1 MYVSFGRGRCIIRN
15 KNTCFSI
22 WRGFSTF
29 LKDLSHPWEGLRR
42 ELLNNWFAERCDFFQ
57 WRPTSSDQLQACIQ
71 KRSCRL
77 DLICNTCLSTS
88 SIFLLVELIFFLRY
102 LGETN
107 PTNLARKR
115 SRPLNI
121 ISDKSLLFGVAMSTC
136 LCFSIHMCISLL
148 AGTNVSSAFGA
159 FQGDKFLVVTMFK
172 FRNSNIRKKWS
183 VRAAG
188 VCLFPK
194 TVHVSHYLVSVK
206 FKSRIFDPKK
216 NVLSDL
222 LNRRNFVMKTS
233 M

>member
-1 MYVSFGRGRCIIRN
+1 MG
-15 KNTCFSI
+15 
-22 WRGFSTF
+22 
-29 LKDLSHPWEGLRR
+29 EGLRR

-71 KRSCRL
+71 KKIVSPGSYL
-77 DLICNTCLSTS
+77 QHLPLNLFN
-88 SIFLLVELIFFLRY
+88 FLLVELIFFLRY

-159 FQGDKFLVVTMFK
+159 SQGDKFLVVTMFK

>member
-1 MYVSFGRGRCIIRN
+1 MFFN
-15 KNTCFSI
+15 LA
-22 WRGFSTF
+22 GFSTF
-29 LKDLSHPWEGLRR
+29 LKDLSHPWVKVYAVNCSITGSQSDVI
-42 ELLNNWFAERCDFFQ
+42 F
-57 WRPTSSDQLQACIQ
+57 SSGGPRHLINCRHVSR

-172 FRNSNIRKKWS
+172 FRNSNIRKKMIS
-183 VRAAG
+183 ARG
-188 VCLFPK
+188 RGMF
-194 TVHVSHYLVSVK
+194 VS
-206 FKSRIFDPKK
+206 
-216 NVLSDL
+216 
-222 LNRRNFVMKTS
+222 
-233 M
+233 

>member
-1 MYVSFGRGRCIIRN
+1 MLIFYLPLGLFKSLFLLVELRTCVRFIWQGQVYHQEQKYVFFN
-15 KNTCFSI
+15 LA
-22 WRGFSTF
+22 GFSTF

-71 KRSCRL
+71 KKVVSPGSYL
-77 DLICNTCLSTS
+77 QHLPLNLFN
-88 SIFLLVELIFFLRY
+88 FLLVELIFFLRY

-172 FRNSNIRKKWS
+172 FRNSNIRKK
-183 VRAAG
+183 
-188 VCLFPK
+188 
-194 TVHVSHYLVSVK
+194 
-206 FKSRIFDPKK
+206 
-216 NVLSDL
+216 
-222 LNRRNFVMKTS
+222 
-233 M
+233 